1 MGGRALS
8 ASVDETEDV
17 ARKDRQSGQGAHEQS
32 PGTRLLDAM
41 RTGDDAGVLA
51 VCTEATFVSADNMG
65 WSCRGREEIQD
76 MLTRVRARFP
86 GLTFESR
93 TRHVGFGIVIDE
105 ARVQD
110 TSEDEGQADQAQAA
124 AEEPTP
130 SKELAIPDPDVHP
143 MWDEPVAEKRNVVAV
158 WRENPFDTLTPTQL
172 NMPVRVTVRHDDL
185 QVHDVTLS
193 FPAALL
199 KRALGMPVDPPE
211 ISLSEVQSAFIAP
224 VGAGLTSYELARP
237 ELTLVPP
244 PAEPEVEAP
253 EAAEPPRRRR
263 RRLAPVLLLLLVA
276 LVAGGGWWFTQH
288 QDGTA
293 TAGSPQPSPS
303 VAVSAQPSAS
313 ASASPSAQA
322 TSTEQPV
329 VTHAQPSDA
338 PTRKPNITLTSSDLA
353 FAKNSAELSSTARS
367 KIDLV
372 AEQVKAAGL
381 SGKIFVNGYTDNLG
395 SARSGIVLSRQRATA
410 VSEYLGSQLV
420 GVPVTIVVVA
430 NGEKDPIASNRTE
443 AGRERN
449 RRVTITLPQS

>member
-1 MGGRALS
+1 MGGRVLS
-8 ASVDETEDV
+8 ASLEETEDV
-17 ARKDRQSGQGAHEQS
+17 ARKDRAGQGTQRET
-32 PGTRLLDAM
+32 PGSRLLDAM
-41 RTGDDAGVLA
+41 RAGDDAGVLS
-51 VCTEATFVSADNMG
+51 VCTEATTVTADNMG

-76 MLTRVRARFP
+76 MLARVRARFP
-86 GLTFESR
+86 GITFESR

-110 TSEDEGQADQAQAA
+110 ETEIVQPVADETDGTAEQA
-124 AEEPTP
+124 
-130 SKELAIPDPDVHP
+130 SKALAIPENDVHP
-143 MWDEPVAEKRNVVAV
+143 MWDEPVTEQRNVMAV
-158 WRENPFDTLTPTQL
+158 WRENPYDALTPTQL

-185 QVHDVTLS
+185 QVHDVSLS

-199 KRALGMPVDPPE
+199 KRALGMPVDPLE
-211 ISLSEVQSAFIAP
+211 MSLSEVQSAFIAP
-224 VGAGLTSYELARP
+224 VGAGMTSYELARP

-244 PAEPEVEAP
+244 TAEPEAQTTEP
-253 EAAEPPRRRR
+253 AEPPRRRR
-263 RRLAPVLLLLLVA
+263 RRLVPVLLLLLVA
-276 LVAGGGWWFTQH
+276 LVAGGGWWFTQN
-288 QDGTA
+288 QDSTA

-303 VAVSAQPSAS
+303 ASASVQPSAS

-322 TSTEQPV
+322 TSTTKPV

-338 PTRKPNITLTSSDLA
+338 PSRKPNITLTSSDLA